1 MFHFLNS
8 SKNIKYENYPEI
20 FHQIL
25 EKKIDFNNKRDLNS
39 EQIFLQNQKEN
50 LHIVG
55 DSHMRVLWR
64 SLKNDER
71 VKNKFNLINQT
82 YIPRG
87 CYYAYDFY
95 KIDFFS
101 RKKADICTLDDQRK
115 RRDNFISKENTTVII
130 GGRLPVYLY
139 SSPDQKISRYFDK
152 KNKKFFNIV
161 FKNENNLKLE
171 EGIRNSINDLLE
183 NNVKVILIY
192 PVPILDFFP
201 HKKLFD
207 LYISDKDNFH
217 LNLKAN
223 PLTSSYSEFLEYAKQ
238 SHDLLDSINHPNLIK
253 IYTHELFC
261 DKISD
266 TCKTHDAN
274 NIFYIDDDH
283 LSKFGNEKI
292 VNQIFNELNK
302 K

>member
-1 MFHFLNS
+1 M
-8 SKNIKYENYPEI
+8 I
-20 FHQIL
+20 FIRLIFFQ
-25 EKKIDFNNKRDLNS
+25 EKK
-39 EQIFLQNQKEN
+39 QIY
-50 LHIVG
+50 V
-55 DSHMRVLWR
+55 
-64 SLKNDER
+64 
-71 VKNKFNLINQT
+71 
-82 YIPRG
+82 
-87 CYYAYDFY
+87 
-95 KIDFFS
+95 
-101 RKKADICTLDDQRK
+101 TLDDQRK

-238 SHDLLDSINHPNLIK
+238 SHNLLDSINHPNLIK

>member
-1 MFHFLNS
+1 M
-8 SKNIKYENYPEI
+8 
-20 FHQIL
+20 
-25 EKKIDFNNKRDLNS
+25 
-39 EQIFLQNQKEN
+39 
-50 LHIVG
+50 
-55 DSHMRVLWR
+55 
-64 SLKNDER
+64 
-71 VKNKFNLINQT
+71 
-82 YIPRG
+82 
-87 CYYAYDFY
+87 
-95 KIDFFS
+95 
-101 RKKADICTLDDQRK
+101 
-115 RRDNFISKENTTVII
+115 VII
-130 GGRLPVYLY
+130 GGRLPIYLH
-139 SSPDQKISRYFDK
+139 SKPDL
-152 KNKKFFNIV
+152 KFFRHLERKSEKFFKIV

-183 NNVKVILIY
+183 NDVKVILIY

-201 HKKLFD
+201 HKTLFD

-217 LNLKAN
+217 INFKAN
-223 PLTSSYSEFLEYAKQ
+223 PLTSSYSEFLKYAKQ

-266 TCKTHDAN
+266 TCKTHDKN